1 MTREIMEDVRQ
12 IVRES
17 PRGMPNSIKSRL
29 GRIFKNALGMASKW
43 SCGKAD
49 DVLLQRYNMPEA
61 FSSRPSEAFSSR
73 PTEARASLGL
83 PTRSASMRE
92 NVCIFVVSNTSD
104 YEFIYNVFLLAA

>member
-1 MTREIMEDVRQ
+1 MSREIMDDVRQ

-29 GRIFKNALGMASKW
+29 GRIFKNAFGMASKW

-49 DVLLQRYNMPEA
+49 DVLLERYNMPEA
-61 FSSRPSEAFSSR
+61 FSSRPS
-73 PTEARASLGL
+73 EARASLGL

-92 NVCIFVVSNTSD
+92 NVCIFAVSNTLH